1 MIDDDFA
8 AIRQSEEA
16 KCGHCRG
23 CGVYVAAVASAE
35 QWLCV
40 LLTAVSGAAGA
51 GGGQTGNCISHP
63 RPETSPGHQI
73 SPPVDPARHY
83 ATPSPL
89 QLTCQRDFAKFHIA

>member
-1 MIDDDFA
+1 MMILL
-8 AIRQSEEA
+8 QSVRVKRPSVVTA
-16 KCGHCRG
+16 
-23 CGVYVAAVASAE
+23 VDVDVAAVASAE

-51 GGGQTGNCISHP
+51 GGGQTGNCIGHP

>member
-1 MIDDDFA
+1 MMILL
-8 AIRQSEEA
+8 QSVRVKRPSVVTA
-16 KCGHCRG
+16 
-23 CGVYVAAVASAE
+23 VDVDVDVAAVASAE

-51 GGGQTGNCISHP
+51 GGGQTGNCIGHP

>member
-1 MIDDDFA
+1 MWMWI
-8 AIRQSEEA
+8 
-16 KCGHCRG
+16 
-23 CGVYVAAVASAE
+23 VVASAE

-51 GGGQTGNCISHP
+51 GGGQTGNCIGHP

>member
-1 MIDDDFA
+1 MW
-8 AIRQSEEA
+8 S
-16 KCGHCRG
+16 
-23 CGVYVAAVASAE
+23 VVASAE

-73 SPPVDPARHY
+73 SPPVG
-83 ATPSPL
+83 PSPPL
-89 QLTCQRDFAKFHIA
+89 RYTLTTTADMSAGFREIA

>member
-1 MIDDDFA
+1 MWI
-8 AIRQSEEA
+8 
-16 KCGHCRG
+16 
-23 CGVYVAAVASAE
+23 VVASAE

-89 QLTCQRDFAKFHIA
+89 QLTCQRDFAKFHIAYRSPLLLLGPSPHSKCLLLQLG